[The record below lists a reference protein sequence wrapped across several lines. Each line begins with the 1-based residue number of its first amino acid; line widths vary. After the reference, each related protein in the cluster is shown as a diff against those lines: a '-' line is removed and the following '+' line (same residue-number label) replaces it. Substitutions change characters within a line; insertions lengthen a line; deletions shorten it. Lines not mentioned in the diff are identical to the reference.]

1 LKEPQF
7 HYFHFQVKITYPF
20 GVRTKVVDDVV
31 DCVKYVTLK
40 ETSLQA
46 IMKWKYG
53 DVFGGET

>member
-1 LKEPQF
+1 M
-7 HYFHFQVKITYPF
+7 YPF

-40 ETSLQA
+40 EASLQA